1 MPHPSKYAAKT
12 TEELTFNLADR
23 FDCLSCERVFIIDIS
38 HCEFVT
44 VPDQARMVAKIFCP
58 YCGAYTASSSDI

>member
-23 FDCLSCERVFIIDIS
+23 FDCYSCGRVFIIDIS
-38 HCEFVT
+38 HCESVT
-44 VPDQARMVAKIFCP
+44 VPDQARMAAKIFCP
-58 YCGAYTASSSDI
+58 YCGAIHRVII